1 MANNTQTRDLMT
13 RNELAELFGVSLRS
27 VARWLD
33 DEGLFTKIQP
43 GPDKTGKV
51 YVPRAEVEA
60 VLNAGIEGRPYRF
73 ELNGEGKII
82 AVPRNDADASMS
94 ANCE

>member
-1 MANNTQTRDLMT
+1 MAKNTQKSDLMT
-13 RNELAELFGVSLRS
+13 RAELAELFGVSLRT

-33 DEGLFTKIQP
+33 EEGLFTKIQP
-43 GPDKTGKV
+43 GPSKTGKV
-51 YVPRAEVEA
+51 YVHRAEVEA

-73 ELNGEGKII
+73 ELNGDGRII
-82 AVPRNDADASMS
+82 AVPKDVADASMS